1 MSLRVAGALKLSEQA
16 TPHDTE
22 ELLMEQYA
30 VLAILEAKPG
40 KEQAVEE
47 FLTSALSLVRS
58 EPETVAWYALKLG
71 PSTFGI
77 FDTFADQGG
86 REAHLSGAVAKAL
99 LARAEDLFAAAPV
112 IEQPEILAV
121 TSRGR

>member
-1 MSLRVAGALKLSEQA
+1 
-16 TPHDTE
+16 
-22 ELLMEQYA
+22 MEQFA
-30 VLAILEAKPG
+30 VLAILEAKAG
-40 KEQAVEE
+40 MEREVEE

-58 EPETVAWYALKLG
+58 ETGTVAWYALRFG

-86 REAHLSGAVAKAL
+86 RETHLSGAVAEAL
-99 LARAEDLFAAAPV
+99 HTRAADLFVSLPI

-121 TSRGR
+121 TSRRR